1 MIKQFIAAL
10 HKKEHKM
17 NIVKYFA
24 RQLKTNYQ
32 MKLVQGKVFKFNR
45 FTLNYFKY
53 KNKMK
58 IWLTLRKTERYFF
71 FKH

>member
-32 MKLVQGKVFKFNR
+32 MKLVQGKDFN
-45 FTLNYFKY
+45 LNR
-53 KNKMK
+53 
-58 IWLTLRKTERYFF
+58 IP
-71 FKH
+71 